1 MGWLLVVVLVGFL
14 LAYLMRSNAESS
26 YRRGYQDG
34 LKERNR
40 KGSIDVDYKVIEP
53 DEKRDDSSK

>member
-1 MGWLLVVVLVGFL
+1 MGWLLVVVVVGFL
-14 LAYLMRSNAESS
+14 FAYLLRSNTESV
-26 YRRGYQDG
+26 YRRGYEDG

-53 DEKRDDSSK
+53 DEKRDGSSK